1 MFIRFKRFVS
11 IAVLG
16 FAALVTSTAASATL
30 LTAKT
35 NIDNG
40 YSMYISTSDNV
51 QGTLFGSGN
60 NWYNTFTNT
69 TTLAAGTDYFL
80 HIFAYDQGGIAGFL
94 GQFNLSGSDHTFS
107 NSLTSLAT
115 NTTNWTGNNSG
126 WGSSGSLV
134 DLGVNGSGV
143 WGSAYTSAVST
154 SARWIWA
161 GNADSNNTAYFST
174 KISAKVPEP
183 SSVFL
188 FSLGLLGLGFMR
200 FRKAAK

>member
-1 MFIRFKRFVS
+1 MFIQFKRFVS
-11 IAVLG
+11 IAALG
-16 FAALVTSTAASATL
+16 FAALMTSTTASATL

-40 YSMYISTSDNV
+40 YSMYISTSDSV

-69 TTLAAGTDYFL
+69 TNLVAGTDYFL

-94 GQFNLSGSDHTFS
+94 GQFDLSGADHTFS
-107 NSLTSLAT
+107 NTLTSLTT

-126 WGSSGSLV
+126 WGVSGSLV
-134 DLGVNGSGV
+134 DLGAHGV
-143 WGSAYTSAVST
+143 GPWGTGYSSTVSP

-161 GNADSNNTAYFST
+161 GNADNNDTAYFST

-200 FRKAAK
+200 HRKAAK